1 MNSFA
6 QRLAAFFLA
15 VLLLTYVGYQGYRYF
30 STQYETET
38 AYSYTVA
45 DTLTARGIMI
55 RDEEVIDEKPAGI
68 VSYIYEDGT
77 KVSAGMPIAEIYT
90 NSADVKKQKK
100 IRELEEEIALLQEA
114 GTLSESSI
122 SGAEAINRSIHNSV
136 TNLLTASD
144 SGVVTDLDGSVN
156 ELTVLLNKKQVVTGK
171 VDNFSERIAY
181 LEKER
186 DYQKSTISS
195 GFTQFN
201 SPQTG
206 YFVHTLDGAEGLL
219 SSENME
225 SIPVEEYQKLVEREF
240 TPDDSKIGK
249 VIRSHNWYLAVPIEA
264 KDFGRCRI
272 GAKVDMDF
280 HLTQLSGIPG
290 VVKAILGGE
299 DGQDAVLLIQCS
311 YVLPELTSL
320 RTVEVEIHFQSYTGL
335 RISSDARRFLDG
347 KEGVYVKQGHE
358 IRFKTIT
365 PIYEEEGFILCGVSV
380 DSENGLKLF
389 DEVIV
394 EGTELYDG
402 KGIK

>member
-1 MNSFA
+1 
-6 QRLAAFFLA
+6 
-15 VLLLTYVGYQGYRYF
+15 
-30 STQYETET
+30 
-38 AYSYTVA
+38 
-45 DTLTARGIMI
+45 MI
-55 RDEEVIDEKPAGI
+55 RLPDVYKRQGEGRKQSKSLGNVNAPSEVIDEYGADI
-68 VSYIYEDGT
+68 LRLWVASSDYHSDVRVSTDII
-77 KVSAGMPIAEIYT
+77 KQLAEVYR
-90 NSADVKKQKK
+90 DVYKRQ
-100 IRELEEEIALLQEA
+100 
-114 GTLSESSI
+114 
-122 SGAEAINRSIHNSV
+122 V

-264 KDFGRCRI
+264 KDLGRCRI

-280 HLTQLSGIPG
+280 HLTQLRC
-290 VVKAILGGE
+290 V
-299 DGQDAVLLIQCS
+299 
-311 YVLPELTSL
+311 
-320 RTVEVEIHFQSYTGL
+320 
-335 RISSDARRFLDG
+335 
-347 KEGVYVKQGHE
+347 
-358 IRFKTIT
+358 
-365 PIYEEEGFILCGVSV
+365 
-380 DSENGLKLF
+380 
-389 DEVIV
+389 
-394 EGTELYDG
+394 
-402 KGIK
+402 